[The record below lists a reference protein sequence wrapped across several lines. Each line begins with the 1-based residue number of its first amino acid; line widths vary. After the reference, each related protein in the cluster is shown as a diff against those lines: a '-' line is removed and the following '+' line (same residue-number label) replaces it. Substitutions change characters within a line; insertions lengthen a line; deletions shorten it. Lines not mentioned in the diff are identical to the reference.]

1 MVTKEER
8 EIGDLRLGT
17 VVVNVQDMERATEFW
32 RRAIGYHPRDDQPH
46 GHFRTLVH
54 ADRLPIVLQ
63 LADTAPS
70 EPVRVHLD
78 RYTQEQKRHVER
90 LIELGAERV
99 DDGTDGEE

>member
-32 RRAIGYHPRDDQPH
+32 RRAIGYHPRDDQPP

-78 RYTQEQKRHVER
+78 LHTQAQQRNVEGTNR
-90 LIELGAERV
+90 SGAAR
-99 DDGTDGEE
+99 GG